1 MFLSIL
7 AATIFTVVDV
17 EKVPV
22 DGDPQV
28 AVMRLEAPAQPRALA
43 CDVLVA
49 GAGMGGIAA
58 AMRAADRGRSVCLT
72 EESSWVGGQATAGG
86 VSALDE
92 HKFIEITGAPL
103 TYLQFRQKIRG
114 AYGGTANPG
123 GCYVSSLCFEP
134 RVAVKILDEMLAA
147 RANITLLRRTKVVEL
162 TRVGNRIT
170 TALAV
175 NLETREFVR
184 INPGWVLD
192 ATELGDL
199 LPLAKVP
206 YVVGSEARSETGEPH
221 AAEKPNPACVQ
232 SFTYPFVIE
241 SRPGENHARPKLPEH
256 DTIVKRQNFSLR
268 MNYPSEYG
276 WRGEVLYSMYGD
288 DAPVPNNMSP
298 RPFFS
303 WRRIKSPNVALMNW
317 PRQDYHEE
325 SILDRT
331 PADQARILQ
340 QAKRTSYAFLAWLQ
354 HDLGHPELKFL
365 PEQMGTADGLSMY
378 PYIRESRRMVARE
391 TVREQD
397 IVAEFQPGLRARHFP
412 ASAGTGF
419 YMVDI
424 HPCGANEKGRMM
436 MPRPFQI
443 PVGSLLPKDPIENFL
458 PAGKNIGV
466 THLTNGAYRL
476 HPIEWNVGEAAA
488 TLATLAPGQSLDRE
502 LTRAG
507 IPLFWFDDL
516 APSHPQFAAI
526 QLAAQRGLYPVSPQ
540 DLHASP
546 DAPVSRGEAAQI
558 LAALFAIPAERP
570 AAITMAVEQGWMAV
584 DHRNWF
590 HADLPMLWTDWRL
603 KQFPRLFPALPAKT
617 GPVTRG
623 ELAQYLANAI
633 Q

>member
-1 MFLSIL
+1 MLVSLL
-7 AATIFTVVDV
+7 AATVFTVLDV
-17 EKVPV
+17 ERVPV
-22 DGDPQV
+22 NGDPQV
-28 AVMRLEAPAQPRALA
+28 AVFRVEAPAQPRALA
-43 CDVLVA
+43 CDVLIA
-49 GAGMGGIAA
+49 GAGMGGVAGAI
-58 AMRAADRGRSVCLT
+58 RAADRGRSVCLT

-103 TYLQFRQKIRG
+103 TYLQFRQRIRG

-123 GCYVSSLCFEP
+123 ACYVSSLCFEP
-134 RVAVKILDEMLAA
+134 RVAVKILDEMLAS
-147 RANITLLRRTKVVEL
+147 RLNITVLRRTKIVEL
-162 TRVGNRIT
+162 IRVGNRLSA
-170 TALAV
+170 ALAV
-175 NLETREFVR
+175 NLDSKQFVR
-184 INPGWVLD
+184 ISPGYVLD
-192 ATELGDL
+192 ATEMGDL
-199 LPLAKVP
+199 LPLAGVP
-206 YVVGSEARSETGEPH
+206 YVLGAESRAQTGEPH
-221 AAEKPNPACVQ
+221 APENPNPACVQ
-232 SFTYPFVIE
+232 SFTYPFIIE
-241 SRPGENHARPKLPEH
+241 SRPGETHSRPKLPDH
-256 DTIVKRQNFSLR
+256 DAIVKRQNFSLR

-276 WRGEVLYSMYGD
+276 WKGEVLYSMYGD

-303 WRRIKSPNVALMNW
+303 WRRVKNPNIALMNW

-325 SILDRT
+325 SILDRS

-340 QAKRTSYAFLAWLQ
+340 QAKRTSYAFLAWL
-354 HDLGHPELKFL
+354 HYDLGHPEMKLL
-365 PEQMGTADGLSMY
+365 PEQMGTVDGLSMV
-378 PYIRESRRMVARE
+378 PYIRESRRLVARE

-397 IVAEFQPGLRARHFP
+397 IVAEFQPGPRARHFP
-412 ASAGTGF
+412 ASVGTGF

-443 PVGSLLPKDPIENFL
+443 PLGALQPKDSIENFL
-458 PAGKNIGV
+458 AAGKNIGV
-466 THLTNGAYRL
+466 THLANGAYRL
-476 HPIEWNVGEAAA
+476 HPIEWNIGESAAI
-488 TLATLAPGQSLDRE
+488 LATLGPNQSLDRE
-502 LTRAG
+502 LTAAG
-507 IPLFWFDDL
+507 IPVFWFDDL
-516 APSHPQFAAI
+516 APSHPRFPAI
-526 QLAAQRGLYPVSPQ
+526 QLTAQRGLYPVSLT

-558 LAALFAIPAERP
+558 LAALFALPTERP

-590 HADLPMLWTDWRL
+590 HGDLPLLWTDWRT
-603 KQFPRLFPALPAKT
+603 KSFPRQFPALPAKI